1 MKKIFL
7 HHYPKLSFLWC
18 KISYKYA
25 NWKIIL
31 VSIAYQV
38 FQKSIQSKNFELAMQ
53 KWEKCACEKMLF
65 GLSMLICFNAKSL
78 KHFETIIIA
87 TCSLTCYLKIDKCTC
102 KIAITESNHYHKKDH
117 ISFLS
122 IIGSHKTEDITIIT
136 LTIKVQ

>member
-1 MKKIFL
+1 MKKRFL

-65 GLSMLICFNAKSL
+65 GLSMLICFKL
-78 KHFETIIIA
+78 LWY
-87 TCSLTCYLKIDKCTC
+87 CSKIWWYLKIDKCTC

-136 LTIKVQ
+136 LTISFWRFCKIYSN